1 MELRRN
7 DCLVTHKIFRNDIL
21 ATVCFTCNNNMSQ
34 RGTEKLIVNEKGIG
48 SQTRAGWSF
57 WPLIFILVYHVLF
70 VEY

>member
-48 SQTRAGWSF
+48 SYAGL
-57 WPLIFILVYHVLF
+57 LILASDFHFSV
-70 VEY
+70 